1 MSDASRRAERAG
13 EVRRGPRSRGQSA
26 AAPAAAGADPRPGF
40 LVNNAGGSP
49 GQVFGPIAGILRVAI
64 ADRFVRQ
71 RLRPLPDTWTR
82 EHLLAVIGF
91 IEAGD
96 LTPVIDR
103 TYPLADT
110 AAGLRYLEQGHARGK
125 VVVTVT

>member
-1 MSDASRRAERAG
+1 MI
-13 EVRRGPRSRGQSA
+13 VRV
-26 AAPAAAGADPRPGF
+26 AAPAGSARRNRCWPGRPRPPI
-40 LVNNAGGSP
+40 LVTNAGGSP
-49 GQVFGPIAGILRVAI
+49 GHLLGPIAGILRVVI
-64 ADRFVRQ
+64 ANGLVRQ
-71 RLRPLPDTWTR
+71 RLRPLPDSWTR
-82 EHLLAVIGF
+82 EHLLAVIDL

-125 VVVTVT
+125 VVPTVT